1 MTSGGPGEPAAFGG
15 DPNGD
20 MSPKTPVR
28 SGNGVVVDGFDAPDS
43 GVAPLAFACV
53 VGVGVDAL
61 RRGPPCKPPS
71 RVRDPE
77 RTGHDTSR
85 SKKLATDGDSGE
97 SEPDGGGGVGDIG
110 EAARRDPLACPERAF
125 ERDRREVFGVKDP
138 APRLNSTF
146 LPGAAVSSA
155 SIGEPGGDFA
165 DMSKP
170 SGPDGTQVWSPRSP
184 SPSSEEE

>member
-20 MSPKTPVR
+20 ISPKTPVR

-146 LPGAAVSSA
+146 SPDEVF
-155 SIGEPGGDFA
+155 E

-170 SGPDGTQVWSPRSP
+170 SAGPDGTQVRSPRSL